1 MYVWPPL
8 WILFV
13 HASGPSYAGHFNNAL
28 SPQYS
33 FRKSKTSC
41 QYHISSMFKS
51 TLLLIKSSINPA
63 ARKSRRQKPVLTI
76 TLSTPFFQCGCVRE
90 VPAIR
95 STAGLPASSSP
106 RWTDADDVA
115 PFRRAAQLPWKLR
128 SDGVAVLHCHWL
140 ERGGAPA
147 VGPRWVWLQMREEAE
162 L

>member
-1 MYVWPPL
+1 
-8 WILFV
+8 
-13 HASGPSYAGHFNNAL
+13 
-28 SPQYS
+28 
-33 FRKSKTSC
+33 
-41 QYHISSMFKS
+41 MFKS

-162 L
+162 LWKQMHNIRVVSFCSNTHRCIHTEIYFIRAICTVKSL